1 MTDKEQ
7 PVQETPESAQPE
19 LTGIGDILKQART
32 NARLS
37 AQDVA
42 ATLNLTESQI
52 IALEE
57 EAFDSLGPQTFV
69 KGYIKSYCKLFKLEQ
84 QDVLQ
89 LFPQKQEQVTHA
101 SMQSFSRRTEREA
114 HDSRL
119 MLISYVII
127 ALLIGS
133 SIYFVLQSRDD
144 SDAVP
149 AITETLEQI
158 SEPTSNDVDEDDTL
172 QLADALPLAESNIA
186 TELAPSQIQAI
197 TPNPVT
203 SEAEQ
208 QEAMEAVLQ
217 TVVMTFGEDSWVEI
231 LDATGDKIAFGVKK
245 QGYTM
250 TVAGKAP
257 FFVTLG
263 RPGGVQVSLDGQPID
278 VSHLPTTRTAKFNLP
293 LDEQ

>member
-7 PVQETPESAQPE
+7 PVQEMPESAQPE

-149 AITETLEQI
+149 AITETAEQI

-172 QLADALPLAESNIA
+172 QLADALPLTESSIA

-197 TPNPVT
+197 TANPVT

>member
-158 SEPTSNDVDEDDTL
+158 SEPTSNDLDEDDTL